1 VSKGQNPE
9 EKETF
14 VAATPSAVNAI
25 PPFDW
30 EAWYDAVDGRSASI
44 PEAKRLLDHVYGEQA
59 PRFDAKPNAPLK
71 PFGSPDEAAA
81 FVKQVAIEAG
91 ADAVGIAEILPE
103 DVYAGR
109 QVSETF
115 AIAVGQKMRWR
126 EFQTVPSDAAA
137 VECIRIYVELGD
149 ICLAIADALRARGY
163 PARVEDPVGDSDLM
177 HVPIALRAGF
187 GELGRHG
194 SIIHP
199 ELGPFFRL
207 GTVVTNVSLTLDAP
221 VDLGIAEFCD
231 RCRACR
237 KFCPADAIPD
247 ERDPAHGLDPIGK
260 VRYVV
265 DTGRCFPYFAKEKYC
280 SVCLAICAYKHKE
293 WARDH
298 EGRPTKLKPEIP
310 MRPAPPRVDPS
321 PSAGKHRY
329 PRLKVISNR
338 GD

>member
-1 VSKGQNPE
+1 LSDGDEPVEGEGVPGGVRSSPDSK
-9 EKETF
+9 
-14 VAATPSAVNAI
+14 
-25 PPFDW
+25 PPFGW
-30 EAWYDAVDGRSASI
+30 ASWYGAVGGRSINI
-44 PEAKRLLDHVYGEQA
+44 PEADRLLEKVYSEQA
-59 PRFDAKPNAPLK
+59 PQFDVGTDASEQ
-71 PFGSPDEAAA
+71 PFASPEEAAA
-81 FVKQVAIEAG
+81 FVKRVARDAG
-91 ADAVGIAEILPE
+91 ADAVGIAKIIPQ

-109 QVSETF
+109 QVSETI

-126 EFQTVPSDAAA
+126 EFQTVPSQGAAI
-137 VECIRIYVELGD
+137 ECVRIYLELGD
-149 ICLAIADALRARGY
+149 ICLAIADALRSRGY

-207 GTVVTNVSLTLDAP
+207 GTVVTDLPMALDAP

-231 RCRACR
+231 RCQACR

-247 ERDPAHGLDPIGK
+247 ERDPAQGLDPIGK

-265 DTGRCFPYFAKEKYC
+265 DTGRCFPYFATHDYC
-280 SVCLAICAYKHKE
+280 SACLAICAYKHKE

-310 MRPAPPRVDPS
+310 MHRAPPRVDPS
-321 PSAGKHRY
+321 PPAGTHRY
-329 PRLKVISNR
+329 PRLKVINNR
-338 GD
+338 GA